1 MNIFSIASLSHRKD
15 DRIISFLYMYIL
27 LNQNSQILRPYDR
40 TWNLK
45 CSARRSLFGKAFGM
59 SCWFADCLSTHYE
72 SLNIHTMTSLFLNMY
87 SDIIYLLI
95 KIRQCYI
102 PLTQNENHVEG
113 ASIQEYVF
121 LTKLRIFLER
131 TLKRKNVIITKS

>member
-1 MNIFSIASLSHRKD
+1 
-15 DRIISFLYMYIL
+15 
-27 LNQNSQILRPYDR
+27 
-40 TWNLK
+40 
-45 CSARRSLFGKAFGM
+45 
-59 SCWFADCLSTHYE
+59 
-72 SLNIHTMTSLFLNMY
+72 MTSLFLNMY